1 VLDSSFYTPPDLTA
15 PYRTSRLITEDL
27 TTTFV
32 PSSSM
37 RETDLLREA
46 FGDLHG
52 RRLHG
57 FAVLVALGDGER
69 AERAAALALDAG
81 EEHATAL
88 RHPERAAAWLRAR
101 VVDSLRRQGIDS
113 SVMDSA
119 RRASL
124 ADLGVAGPAFD
135 GLAALSPMERA
146 ALVASVVEGFEPI
159 DVETILDLAPTAARR
174 ITARALERYQLAATP
189 AQSFGI
195 GAPHG
200 SLARRVQEVAGRALS
215 PTPDDAR

>member
-1 VLDSSFYTPPDLTA
+1 
-15 PYRTSRLITEDL
+15 
-27 TTTFV
+27 
-32 PSSSM
+32 M
-37 RETDLLREA
+37 READLLREA

-57 FAVLVALGDGER
+57 FALLVALGDRER
-69 AERAAALALDAG
+69 AERAASMALGAG
-81 EEHATAL
+81 EVHATAL

-101 VVDSLRRQGIDS
+101 ALGSLRGHAYGS
-113 SVMDSA
+113 TVTEAM

-135 GLAALSPMERA
+135 GLAKLSPTERA
-146 ALVASVVEGFEPI
+146 ALVASLIEGFEPI
-159 DVETILDLAPTAARR
+159 DIETILDLGPIAARR
-174 ITARALERYQLAATP
+174 TTARALERYQMGATQAEP
-189 AQSFGI
+189 AGI
-195 GAPHG
+195 GPAPG